1 MTTVLLAEDHTL
13 VRAGIRLMLES
24 AKTFTVVA
32 EVADGRAAVQQAEAL
47 SPDLALLDVSMP
59 GLNGV
64 EAARQIPG
72 VSPQTRILMLSM
84 RSELQY
90 VVESLRAG
98 AHGYV
103 LKDVAFEELQNA
115 IATVLRGET
124 YLSPA
129 LAQGKDR
136 ELLLQAHNATMEPA
150 YSELDKLTKREREI
164 LQLIAE
170 GHSGP
175 EIARDLGLSARTVE
189 THRVRIMMK
198 LDLHSIADL
207 TRFAIRNGVCSTE
220 Y

>member
-1 MTTVLLAEDHTL
+1 
-13 VRAGIRLMLES
+13 
-24 AKTFTVVA
+24 
-32 EVADGRAAVQQAEAL
+32 
-47 SPDLALLDVSMP
+47 
-59 GLNGV
+59 
-64 EAARQIPG
+64 
-72 VSPQTRILMLSM
+72 
-84 RSELQY
+84 ELQY
-90 VVESLRAG
+90 VVVSLRAG

-103 LKDVAFEELQNA
+103 LKDVAFDELRNA

-136 ELLLQAHNATMEPA
+136 ELLLNAQNTAAEPA

-189 THRVRIMMK
+189 THRVRIMLK